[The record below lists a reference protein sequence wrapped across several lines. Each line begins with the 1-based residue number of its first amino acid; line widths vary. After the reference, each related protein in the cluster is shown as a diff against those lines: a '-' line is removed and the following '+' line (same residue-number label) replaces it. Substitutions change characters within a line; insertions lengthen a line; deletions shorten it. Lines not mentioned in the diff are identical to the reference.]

1 MTKKFLL
8 AGLVLIML
16 AQGILPLKGQGESSE
31 MLLGGILSDKLA
43 LPTCT
48 FVDRQGNI
56 YVSSQG
62 THEILCF
69 AKDFKLKFRVGG
81 YGISDASLINPKSMA
96 IVKDQLV
103 VADVGMLKLF
113 DLNGNFKS
121 NIKTVKDIA
130 LAEPTGLL
138 TDTRGRLFVSD
149 PGIGKA
155 FILEPTFDVFKILD
169 TFKQPLAFF
178 PVNDNY
184 FVLEGDTKK
193 FTILSGSFAKIK
205 SVGSFKN
212 PISMTTDGVQRIIVL
227 DGSEIKIFTLNG
239 TAGKT
244 LSLSGKLPSGGSYG
258 FGVTGDKYLVAS
270 TATHE
275 LVQIDESGK
284 LTTIID
290 HDPSKLCLP
299 ECFEIDENGR
309 IFVGDPQNGIIKVI
323 DQRSN
328 ELFTIPDTKARKMA
342 IAGDLLALV
351 TESGVT
357 VSTRAGRKIYDI
369 PEKNA
374 LDIEFDQEGSLLV
387 LKKDSVERYLGS
399 EKSGAVV
406 TGQDWENPLAIS
418 TSASG
423 FAVADAGNLK
433 IEVFALDGTKTN
445 SINVSDTPRDV
456 LMLSPQ
462 RFIVLGEETMKLVD
476 QTGKVLRSYGK
487 DGGPYSLHNPTGE
500 KVSYEAN
507 LDTLTDPVAVARF
520 GKWIYVL
527 DRTGMRL
534 VRHPKEV
541 LLEQPRIRISP
552 PTVDFK
558 YVPTDSES
566 EMELVI
572 ENIGGDSLEGY
583 FTSIPKWIALSTR
596 HVVGDEVIVKL
607 KARTYHFIPSKTYS
621 EKLVLESNAG
631 KFEIPCVLKTPDSL
645 PQQVNIEFQVGS
657 KTVAIN
663 GKNSNMDIAPYI
675 KDGSTMISL
684 NFITACFGGV
694 AELNSGYI
702 SVNFPRKN
710 LWVVCEVGSDAVT
723 IQKDDQTTSKTINP
737 KPELKSGKACVP
749 LQFFTDLLDCEVYWD
764 KQTKKIRLIY
774 LP

>member
-1 MTKKFLL
+1 MMKKLLL
-8 AGLVLIML
+8 AGMVLILL
-16 AQGILPLKGQGESSE
+16 AQVTLPLKGQGESSE
-31 MLLGGILSDKLA
+31 LLLGGISSDKLA

-48 FVDRQGNI
+48 FVDKQGNV

-69 AKDFKLKFRVGG
+69 SKDFKLKYRIGG
-81 YGISDASLINPKSMA
+81 YGISDGSLINPKSMA

-103 VADVGMLKLF
+103 VADAGMLKLF
-113 DLNGNFKS
+113 DMNGNFKS
-121 NIKTVKDIA
+121 NVKTIKDIT
-130 LAEPTGLL
+130 LANPTGLF

-155 FILEPTFDVFKILD
+155 FILEPTLDVFKVLD

-193 FTILSGSFAKIK
+193 YTILSGSFAKIK
-205 SVGSFKN
+205 SIGTFKN
-212 PISMTTDGVQRIIVL
+212 PLAMTTDNAQKIIVL

-239 TAGKT
+239 IAGKT
-244 LSLSGKLPSGGSYG
+244 LSLSGKMPSGGYYS
-258 FGVTGDKYLVAS
+258 FGVVSDRYLVAS
-270 TATHE
+270 TSTHE
-275 LVQIDESGK
+275 LVQIDEAGK
-284 LTTIID
+284 LTTVID
-290 HDPSKLCLP
+290 HDSARLCLP
-299 ECFEIDENGR
+299 ESFEIDENGR
-309 IFVGDPQNGIIKVI
+309 IFVSDPQNSIIKVI

-328 ELFTIPDTKARKMA
+328 ELFTIPGVKASKITISA
-342 IAGDLLALV
+342 DLLAQV
-351 TESGVT
+351 TEAGIT
-357 VSTRAGRKIYDI
+357 VSTRAGKKIYDI
-369 PEKNA
+369 PEKGA
-374 LDIEFDQEGSLLV
+374 VDVEFDQDGSLLV
-387 LKKDSVERYLGS
+387 LKKNSVERYLGS
-399 EKSGAVV
+399 DK
-406 TGQDWENPLAIS
+406 TGTVLSDQEWGNPVAIS
-418 TSASG
+418 ASTSG
-423 FAVADAGNLK
+423 FAVADGENLK
-433 IEVFALDGTKTN
+433 IEVFGSDGTKSNT
-445 SINVSDTPRDV
+445 INVSDTPRDV

-462 RFIVLGEETMKLVD
+462 RFIVLGEESLKLID

-487 DGGPYSLHNPTGE
+487 GGGPYSLHNPTGE
-500 KVSYEAN
+500 KVSYENN
-507 LDTLTDPVAVARF
+507 LDSLTDPVAVSRF

-541 LLEQPRIRISP
+541 LLEQAKIRISP

-566 EMELVI
+566 DLELVI

-583 FTSIPKWIALSTR
+583 FTGIPRWIALSTR

-607 KARTYHFIPSKTYS
+607 KARTYHFIPSRTYS

-663 GKNSNMDIAPYI
+663 GKNTNMDVAPYI
-675 KDGSTMISL
+675 KENTTMISL
-684 NFITACFGGV
+684 NFITSCFGGV

-710 LWVVCEVGSDAVT
+710 LWVVCEIGSDAVT
-723 IQKDDQTTSKTINP
+723 IQKDDQTTTKTINP

>member
-1 MTKKFLL
+1 MTKKLLL
-8 AGLVLIML
+8 AGMVLILL
-16 AQGILPLKGQGESSE
+16 AQGTLPLRGQGESSE
-31 MLLGGILSDKLA
+31 LLLGGISSDKLA

-48 FVDRQGNI
+48 FVDKQGNV

-69 AKDFKLKFRVGG
+69 SKDFKLKYRIGG
-81 YGISDASLINPKSMA
+81 YGISDGSLINPKSMA
-96 IVKDQLV
+96 IVKDRLV
-103 VADVGMLKLF
+103 VADAGMLKLF
-113 DLNGNFKS
+113 DMNGNFKS
-121 NIKTVKDIA
+121 NVKTIKDIT
-130 LAEPTGLL
+130 LANPTGLF

-155 FILEPTFDVFKILD
+155 FILEPTLDVFKVLD

-193 FTILSGSFAKIK
+193 YTILSGSFAKIK
-205 SVGSFKN
+205 SIGTFKN
-212 PISMTTDGVQRIIVL
+212 PLAMTTDNAQKIIVL

-239 TAGKT
+239 IAGKT
-244 LSLSGKLPSGGSYG
+244 LSLSGKMPSGGYYS
-258 FGVTGDKYLVAS
+258 FGVVSDRYLVAS
-270 TATHE
+270 TSTHE
-275 LVQIDESGK
+275 LVQIDEAGK
-284 LTTIID
+284 LTTVID
-290 HDPSKLCLP
+290 HDSARLCLP
-299 ECFEIDENGR
+299 ESFEIDENGR
-309 IFVGDPQNGIIKVI
+309 IFVSDPQNSIIKVI

-328 ELFTIPDTKARKMA
+328 ELFTIPGVKASKITISA
-342 IAGDLLALV
+342 DLLAQV
-351 TESGVT
+351 TEAGIT
-357 VSTRAGRKIYDI
+357 VSTRAGKKIYDI
-369 PEKNA
+369 PEKGA
-374 LDIEFDQEGSLLV
+374 VDVEFDQDGSLLV
-387 LKKDSVERYLGS
+387 LKKNSVERYLGS
-399 EKSGAVV
+399 DK
-406 TGQDWENPLAIS
+406 TGTVLSDQEWGNPVAIS
-418 TSASG
+418 ASTSG
-423 FAVADAGNLK
+423 FAVADGENLK
-433 IEVFALDGTKTN
+433 IEVFGSDGTKSNT
-445 SINVSDTPRDV
+445 INVSDTPRDV

-462 RFIVLGEETMKLVD
+462 RFIVLGEESLKLID

-487 DGGPYSLHNPTGE
+487 GGGPYSLHNPTGE
-500 KVSYEAN
+500 KVSYENN
-507 LDTLTDPVAVARF
+507 LDSLTDPVAVSRF

-541 LLEQPRIRISP
+541 LLEQAKIRISP

-566 EMELVI
+566 DLELVI

-583 FTSIPKWIALSTR
+583 FTGIPRWIALSTR

-607 KARTYHFIPSKTYS
+607 KARTYHFIPSRTYS

-663 GKNSNMDIAPYI
+663 GKNTNMDVAPYI
-675 KDGSTMISL
+675 KENTTMISL
-684 NFITACFGGV
+684 NFITSCFGGV

-710 LWVVCEVGSDAVT
+710 LWVVCEIGSDAVT
-723 IQKDDQTTSKTINP
+723 IQKDDQTTTKTINP